1 MGHATYGAGGRTVT
15 DAHDVTIGEDA
26 VCMNDSILGMFP
38 LLLLMALMVWMLV
51 SQRRR
56 QREVSSMQSSLAVGD
71 EVVTVGGV
79 IGRLVGA
86 EGPVLQL
93 EVSRGVVIRID
104 RRTVS
109 GRTADV
115 PALQTRAPAA
125 DSTPGVEQTE
135 FPDLNDR
142 S

>member
-1 MGHATYGAGGRTVT
+1 
-15 DAHDVTIGEDA
+15 
-26 VCMNDSILGMFP
+26 MNDSILGMFP